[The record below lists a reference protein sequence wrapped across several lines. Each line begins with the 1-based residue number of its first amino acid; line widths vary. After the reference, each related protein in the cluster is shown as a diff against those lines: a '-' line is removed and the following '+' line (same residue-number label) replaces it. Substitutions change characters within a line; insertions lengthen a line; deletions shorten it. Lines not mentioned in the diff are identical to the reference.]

1 MSIDGKLVCE
11 EVKVQ
16 LSADWADYVFEEN
29 YNLMSID
36 EVAKFIA
43 TNKHLPNIPSADELE
58 KNGLDLSAMNILM
71 MQKIEELTLYV
82 IELDK
87 QNKLLQQEVEL
98 LKK

>member
-1 MSIDGKLVCE
+1 MELKPVSAGYKMSVDGKFIWE

-43 TNKHLPNIPSADELE
+43 TNKHFQYSFADELE
-58 KNGLDLSAMNILM
+58 KMVFI
-71 MQKIEELTLYV
+71 Y
-82 IELDK
+82 
-87 QNKLLQQEVEL
+87 LQ
-98 LKK
+98 

>member
-1 MSIDGKLVCE
+1 
-11 EVKVQ
+11 
-16 LSADWADYVFEEN
+16 
-29 YNLMSID
+29 MSID